1 MLSVYPREIKTYV
14 HAKPCVRMFLAALF
28 ITVTKKGEI
37 IQMSIDSQMD
47 KLNVVSVQWKYFSRG
62 SAIKNPP
69 ANAGDT
75 DSMPGSG

>member
-1 MLSVYPREIKTYV
+1 
-14 HAKPCVRMFLAALF
+14 
-28 ITVTKKGEI
+28 
-37 IQMSIDSQMD
+37 MSIDSQMD

>member
-1 MLSVYPREIKTYV
+1 
-14 HAKPCVRMFLAALF
+14 MFLAALF
-28 ITVTKKGEI
+28 IIVTKKGEI
-37 IQMSIDSQMD
+37 IQMSISSQID

-75 DSMPGSG
+75 GDTDSMPGSG